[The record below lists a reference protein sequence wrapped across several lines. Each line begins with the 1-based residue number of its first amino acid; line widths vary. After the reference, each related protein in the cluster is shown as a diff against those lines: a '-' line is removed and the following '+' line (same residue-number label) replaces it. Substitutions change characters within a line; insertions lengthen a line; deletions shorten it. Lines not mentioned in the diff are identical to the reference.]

1 MSFRIQPTAPA
12 RPNRCQLFGPGSRP
26 AIFEKMAKSDADV
39 INIDL
44 EDSVAPSDKDSAREN
59 IIQAIGD
66 IDWGAKTL
74 SVRINGLD
82 TPFWYRDVVDLLERA
97 PDRLDQI
104 MIPKVGCA
112 ADLYAVDALVSAV
125 EVAKGRSKRIAF
137 EVIIESAA
145 GIAHVEEIAA
155 ASPRLEAMSLG
166 AADFA
171 ASMGMQTT
179 GIGGTQENYYMLHEG
194 QKHWSDPWHWAQT
207 AIVAACRTH
216 GVLPV
221 DGPFGDFSDDEG
233 FRAQA
238 LRSATLGIVGK
249 WAIHPKQV
257 ALANE
262 IFTLS
267 DAAVTEAREI
277 LAAMEEAKAKGEGA
291 TVYKG
296 RLVDIAS
303 IKQAEVIVRQFEKCV
318 DAQRIF
324 VRKFSRSVSSYEAWS
339 RRSGQNLAP
348 VHAGLFN
355 QPTALGLSNTPVRT
369 TSPLR
374 LRRRP
379 TPSMRPCE
387 IAHGVFQV
395 VCTKFR
401 AHTEFQAPQYIADQ
415 VQTWHRE
422 TSFQEKALGFR
433 VEGRRRIVL
442 ALASNDQRPQMGRFR
457 WGKASS
463 SKLSVRAAWQRIRQE
478 QPKGTPPD
486 SKGANVSC
494 ASHAMNAT
502 ARQSCDLW
510 IGDAPPKTCRPPP
523 APCQAA

>member
-1 MSFRIQPTAPA
+1 MSFRIQPAAPA

-26 AIFEKMAKSDADV
+26 AIFDKMAASSADV
-39 INIDL
+39 INLDL
-44 EDSVAPSDKDSAREN
+44 EDSVAPSDKDCAREN

-66 IDWGAKTL
+66 IDWGNKTL

-82 TPFWYRDVVDLLERA
+82 TPYWYRDIVDLLEKA
-97 PDRLDQI
+97 PERLDQI

-112 ADLYAVDALVSAV
+112 ADVYAVDALVTAIES
-125 EVAKGRSKRIAF
+125 AKGRTKKVSF

-155 ASPRLEAMSLG
+155 SSPRLQAMSLG

-171 ASMGMQTT
+171 ASMGMATT
-179 GIGGTQENYYMLHEG
+179 GIGGTQENYYMYRDG

-238 LRSATLGIVGK
+238 LRSATLGMVGK

-262 IFTLS
+262 VFTPS
-267 DAAVTEAREI
+267 QEAVNEANEI

-303 IKQAEVIVRQFEKCV
+303 IKQAEVIVRQSE
-318 DAQRIF
+318 
-324 VRKFSRSVSSYEAWS
+324 
-339 RRSGQNLAP
+339 
-348 VHAGLFN
+348 
-355 QPTALGLSNTPVRT
+355 
-369 TSPLR
+369 
-374 LRRRP
+374 
-379 TPSMRPCE
+379 M
-387 IAHGVFQV
+387 IAN
-395 VCTKFR
+395 
-401 AHTEFQAPQYIADQ
+401 
-415 VQTWHRE
+415 
-422 TSFQEKALGFR
+422 S
-433 VEGRRRIVL
+433 
-442 ALASNDQRPQMGRFR
+442 
-457 WGKASS
+457 
-463 SKLSVRAAWQRIRQE
+463 
-478 QPKGTPPD
+478 
-486 SKGANVSC
+486 
-494 ASHAMNAT
+494 
-502 ARQSCDLW
+502 
-510 IGDAPPKTCRPPP
+510 
-523 APCQAA
+523 